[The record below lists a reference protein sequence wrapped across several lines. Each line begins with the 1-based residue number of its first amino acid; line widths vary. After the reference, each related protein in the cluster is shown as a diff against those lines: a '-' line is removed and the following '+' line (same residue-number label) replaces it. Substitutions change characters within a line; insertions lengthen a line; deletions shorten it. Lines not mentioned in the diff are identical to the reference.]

1 MHRQLTDDNV
11 VERDTVMRI
20 GGVTDADALP
30 DVTGE
35 ASDNGAGRVLAG
47 DELITP
53 SRHDRGRRRDDRD
66 SEPWV

>member
-47 DELITP
+47 DGT
-53 SRHDRGRRRDDRD
+53 DNA
-66 SEPWV
+66 

>member
-20 GGVTDADALP
+20 GGVTNADALP

-35 ASDNGAGRVLAG
+35 ASGNGAERVLAG
-47 DELITP
+47 DGT
-53 SRHDRGRRRDDRD
+53 DNA
-66 SEPWV
+66 